1 MTTMGSIIA
10 MQHGI
15 PGQSWAARLIVAL
28 KYLWTIYL
36 TWRLEQV
43 VVNQLCSMSDRELQD
58 IGLDRGAARASRP
71 GGLSQVGGARSQA
84 CCFALSA
91 TINTL

>member
-15 PGQSWAARLIVAL
+15 PGQSWAARVIVAL
-28 KYLWTIYL
+28 KYSWTIYL

-43 VVNQLCSMSDRELQD
+43 VVNQLCSMSDRELKD
-58 IGLDRGAARASRP
+58 IGLDRSEIVAAVTLERE
-71 GGLSQVGGARSQA
+71 GARS
-84 CCFALSA
+84 
-91 TINTL
+91 

>member
-1 MTTMGSIIA
+1 MGSIIA

-43 VVNQLCSMSDRELQD
+43 VVNQLCSMSDRELKD
-58 IGLDRGAARASRP
+58 IGLDRSGIVAAVRGDAADP
-71 GGLSQVGGARSQA
+71 GTFHLCR
-84 CCFALSA
+84 
-91 TINTL
+91 